1 MMIHKTHSK
10 KELIDIVEFFHI
22 PIDEYDELNKENLI
36 IEIIKNID
44 RIPEIIP
51 DYDFLLINNKDELK
65 KYLSEANQDKTLSV
79 KEKTK
84 IMRKA
89 KRIINYCKNGYD
101 IYKSS
106 FIDITELLDVANDIA
121 EHGNI
126 PTCRRSI
133 NMLND
138 DIKIPYKIEIK
149 MTKKC
154 KRELEIKKQLKLM
167 NGGAL
172 QIKTGKYLINF
183 D

>member
-1 MMIHKTHSK
+1 MLIHKTHSK
-10 KELIDIVEFFHI
+10 KELIDIVEFFNF
-22 PIDEYDELNKENLI
+22 PIEEYEELNKENLI
-36 IEIIKNID
+36 LGIIKTID
-44 RIPEIIP
+44 LIPEIIP

-65 KYLSEANQDKTLSV
+65 EYLAEPNQDKTISV

-84 IMRKA
+84 VMRKA

-106 FIDITELLDVANDIA
+106 FIDITELLDNANYIA

-126 PTCRRSI
+126 PTCRRAI
-133 NMLND
+133 KMLND
-138 DIKIPYKIEIK
+138 DVKIPYNIELK

-167 NGGAL
+167 QTGAL
-172 QIKTGKYLINF
+172 QIKKGRFTVRF